1 MSCEYRVMMPKFT
14 IGLNETQLGIVAPL
28 WFQATM
34 KNTIPLRQAEL
45 ALTQGRMFTTEQAQQ
60 IGLVDELATD
70 KADAVAKCEK
80 FLEGFRKIPREARAI
95 TKQSF
100 RRREIEELESN
111 RDQDIQLFVYAV
123 SMPKTQQNLEAY
135 LEKLKKK

>member
-1 MSCEYRVMMPKFT
+1 
-14 IGLNETQLGIVAPL
+14 
-28 WFQATM
+28 
-34 KNTIPLRQAEL
+34 
-45 ALTQGRMFTTEQAQQ
+45 MFTTEQAQQ